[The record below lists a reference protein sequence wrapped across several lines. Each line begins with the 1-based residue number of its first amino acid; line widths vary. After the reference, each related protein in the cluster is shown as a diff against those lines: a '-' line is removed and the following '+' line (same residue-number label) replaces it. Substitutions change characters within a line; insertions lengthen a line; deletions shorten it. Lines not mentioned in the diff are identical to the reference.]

1 MSATAGYTAG
11 PEATDNQTTGPEAAP
26 ARVPRRQTVPANV
39 SGFTANDEEAD
50 STAQQAP
57 QQPQQAGRRDLPPA
71 PEGYT
76 EFMRH
81 LTALYGV
88 EQFPDSVIPVLQ
100 KFTVDESRPLPQPND
115 ATPVLHGKIGDAE
128 VMVTRRSV
136 TTSSEMTPEVAYALA
151 AAAAANPVLL
161 GGKVNL
167 TGTDEEKSMLLWA
180 AQHFNL
186 EVEQSSIPELKL
198 DDSAY
203 NAFVAK
209 MAKFE
214 RDSNIEQ
221 KAWATFGLEAP
232 VAAAPEP
239 APEPAAAAAAAT
251 SGRAQQRRDTAADHN
266 VYGHPMA
273 WMPG

>member
-11 PEATDNQTTGPEAAP
+11 PEATDDQVTGPEAAP
-26 ARVPRRQTVPANV
+26 EGAPRPQAAPANMA
-39 SGFTANDEEAD
+39 GFIADDEDAD
-50 STAQQAP
+50 STAQPP
-57 QQPQQAGRRDLPPA
+57 QQPPQAGRDLPPA

-76 EFMRH
+76 EFMRR
-81 LTALYGV
+81 LMALYGV
-88 EQFPDSVIPVLQ
+88 EQFPDSVVPVLQ
-100 KFTVDESRPLPQPND
+100 KFTVDESKPLPQPND
-115 ATPVLHGKIGDAE
+115 ATPVLHGKVGDAE

-136 TTSSEMTPEVAYALA
+136 TTSAEMTPELAYALA

-186 EVEQSSIPELKL
+186 EVEQASIPELKL
-198 DDSAY
+198 DESAY

-209 MAKFE
+209 IAKFE
-214 RDSNIEQ
+214 TDNNIEQ

-232 VAAAPEP
+232 VAP
-239 APEPAAAAAAAT
+239 APTPQPAPAAA
-251 SGRAQQRRDTAADHN
+251 SSQRQQQRDNTADQGA
-266 VYGHPMA
+266 YAHPFA